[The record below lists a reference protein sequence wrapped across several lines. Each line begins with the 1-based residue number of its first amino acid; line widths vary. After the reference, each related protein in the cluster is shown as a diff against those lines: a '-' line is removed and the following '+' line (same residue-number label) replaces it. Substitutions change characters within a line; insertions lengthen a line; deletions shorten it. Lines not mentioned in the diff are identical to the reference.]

1 MFLPLEPST
10 WSAGL
15 RANLQWKPE
24 ASLGLAC
31 VFLSF
36 FKLGYRVTFM
46 CWVSNCIKSKE
57 SNESQVPRV
66 IRFKSNVNACLA
78 KCSVFLCGAGALRA
92 RPRALLAAGRK
103 CCWNKTRRSALWNKH
118 TQGSTVLLPAAASN
132 LLHAELFPFAV
143 TSLKWWHVIL
153 HCVHQTSLISATK
166 LLTHDTKA
174 RGYKLVW

>member
-46 CWVSNCIKSKE
+46 CWISNCIKSKK
-57 SNESQVPRV
+57 SNEYQVPRV

-78 KCSVFLCGAGALRA
+78 KCSVFLCGVHCTEG
-92 RPRALLAAGRK
+92 PDHEPCWQPAASAAEIK
-103 CCWNKTRRSALWNKH
+103 QEEVLYETNIHKAPQFCC
-118 TQGSTVLLPAAASN
+118 QQLLPISSMLN
-132 LLHAELFPFAV
+132 FFLLL
-143 TSLKWWHVIL
+143 WHL
-153 HCVHQTSLISATK
+153 
-166 LLTHDTKA
+166 
-174 RGYKLVW
+174 